1 MLRRLLL
8 CCALLLPSVALAWWN
23 NEWNFRKEIT
33 LDLGPAGGDIAATAT
48 DVPVLLRLSLGNFAY
63 FGDVK
68 PDGSDFR
75 VIAGDDKTP
84 LKFHVERFDPVNQL
98 AYLWVKVPQLTGG
111 AATDK
116 IFLYYGNPAAP
127 NAADAAGSFDA
138 SQLLVL
144 HFGETEGNP
153 LDATAYANKV
163 SASTAQL
170 VPASLIGGGAQFA
183 GASTITLPATPS
195 LRLLPA
201 KGMTLS
207 AWVRIEGPQ
216 GDAVVMAM
224 EEGAKALVLG
234 IDGLVP
240 FATLADGAAPP
251 VPARAAAP
259 LVAGQWHHLAVSV
272 GGGQLALH
280 VDGVEVAAAPATAPE
295 IAGTLTI
302 GGSAAGGRF
311 LSGTVDE
318 VQAASAARPPQFIRA
333 QARGQGADST
343 LVVYGADAQRE
354 GEETSYF
361 ATTMRNV
368 TIDGWIVI
376 GILAVMFLISM
387 LVIVAKAIMLSR
399 IRKANRAFMKEF
411 EKLGGDLT
419 ALDRTE
425 ADDSEADE
433 AIADDALV
441 PYLGA
446 EDGRFHLSTLYRLYH
461 HGVSEVQK
469 RIGTGAVGAQ
479 AVTRL
484 SSQSIEAVKAAL
496 DATMVRMTQ
505 KLQARMVLL
514 TIAISG
520 GPFLG
525 LLGTVIGVMI
535 TFAAI
540 AASGDVNVNAI
551 APGIAAALAAT
562 VAGLAVAIPAL
573 FGYNWL
579 NTVIKEINADMRVFV
594 DEFVAQVAERYS

>member
-1 MLRRLLL
+1 ML
-8 CCALLLPSVALAWWN
+8 
-23 NEWNFRKEIT
+23 FRSE
-33 LDLGPAGGDIAATAT
+33 
-48 DVPVLLRLSLGNFAY
+48 
-63 FGDVK
+63 
-68 PDGSDFR
+68 
-75 VIAGDDKTP
+75 
-84 LKFHVERFDPVNQL
+84 
-98 AYLWVKVPQLTGG
+98 
-111 AATDK
+111 
-116 IFLYYGNPAAP
+116 AP
-127 NAADAAGSFDA
+127 GAADAAGSYDA

-144 HFGETEGNP
+144 HFGEAEGNP
-153 LDATAYANKV
+153 VDSTAYANKV

-201 KGMTLS
+201 KGLTLS
-207 AWVRIEGPQ
+207 AWVRIDGPQ
-216 GDAVVMAM
+216 SDAVVMAM
-224 EEGAKALVLG
+224 EEGAKGLVLG
-234 IDGLVP
+234 INELVP
-240 FATLADGAAPP
+240 FASLADGAAPP
-251 VPARAAAP
+251 VPVAAAAP
-259 LVAGQWHHLAVSV
+259 LVAGQWHHLAVSI
-272 GGGQLALH
+272 GGGRLALH
-280 VDGVEVAAAPATAPE
+280 VDGVEVASTSATAPE

-311 LSGTVDE
+311 LTGAVDE
-318 VQAASAARPPQFIRA
+318 VQAASSVRPPQNIRA
-333 QARGQGADST
+333 QARGQGAESA

-354 GEETSYF
+354 GQETSYF

-368 TIDGWIVI
+368 TIDGWVVI
-376 GILAVMFLISM
+376 GILAVMFLISVLIM
-387 LVIVAKAIMLSR
+387 IAKAIMLTR
-399 IRKANRAFMKEF
+399 VRKANRAFMKEF

-425 ADDSEADE
+425 MEDSEADD
-433 AIADDALV
+433 AIADEALV
-441 PYLGA
+441 PYLDT

-461 HGVSEVQK
+461 HGVAEVEK
-469 RIGTGAVGAQ
+469 RVGVGTVGAQ
-479 AVTRL
+479 AVAKL
-484 SSQSIEAVKAAL
+484 SPQSIEAVKAAL

-505 KLQARMVLL
+505 KLQSRMVLL

-579 NTVIKEINADMRVFV
+579 NTLIKEINADMRVFV
-594 DEFVAQVAERYS
+594 DEFVTQVAERYS